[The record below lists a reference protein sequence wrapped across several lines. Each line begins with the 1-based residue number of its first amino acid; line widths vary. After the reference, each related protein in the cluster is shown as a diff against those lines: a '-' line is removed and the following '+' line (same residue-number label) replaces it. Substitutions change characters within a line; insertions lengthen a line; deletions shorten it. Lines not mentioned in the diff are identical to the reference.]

1 MVLSLMKESEVI
13 TLVMATKKVCDICG
27 KTMGNRFWSCET
39 TDYLRPKYLEIC
51 IKCMK
56 KVYKEDVTE
65 DSGDN

>member
-1 MVLSLMKESEVI
+1 
-13 TLVMATKKVCDICG
+13 MATKKVCDICG